1 MNQSVIN
8 SVKANLTLRGNPP
21 DLGIGNVG
29 GQTQRVVLA
38 SDQPALSTT
47 FPSGSAVDATLVG
60 PYGPQLQVASIAVT
74 LASDQ
79 PTVPVSDK
87 IFDECII
94 PVSGVLPSSVIMVG
108 GDKAGFAGRLSL
120 NSDGY
125 TNTNIEKVGD
135 FLLALNNGFADAGTI
150 RVTSAQDDI
159 PLGLIKGRV
168 QEISEA
174 TAVVGDPAPVRGLV
188 LGGMNGDTELEHV
201 KVEGASLFVDF
212 QKLNGSDPNVNGGNK
227 DAGTLTVTL
236 ADDDSQAA
244 AILANQVLELA
255 KLDDVKSNQVEL
267 FEKFDNVGLF
277 GDFRVSE
284 ITPTYQSHFVNMVPD
299 KEWHKNTVGA
309 ATVAHKD
316 ESGFYFM
323 ELKGST
329 AGDPA
334 ADDCLAY
341 TRKTFHYRN
350 GQIGIMRCVVACPD
364 GVGANNDMHAGHFW
378 GLGHPFD
385 DETSVLSEQFMG
397 FHYSADGFIIAHR
410 VKNYGFRAYVASGS
424 WNGTPLTMTLD
435 PTKLNLYEIRFY
447 WLGVGGIEFR
457 IFDSVENKFI
467 TVHTIS
473 YTNSGLECITST
485 PLLAPTFGIKMPT
498 TVVDRTVA
506 LRMLVS
512 SVGCFIGG
520 KRNISFPVR
529 SIFHG
534 ETGVTNGTTVL
545 NIRNMD
551 AVNGIKNW
559 ANVRIKQISISA
571 TNSGANLTTLA
582 IYKNGTVTGA
592 TWVDLDTNES
602 VIETDIVSA
611 GGGSDGTLLY
621 AIPLANDDSKV
632 VDLSNCD
639 LTFYQNEVINIVVN
653 MTAGNSDVQ
662 ISILIQEDI

>member
-1 MNQSVIN
+1 MNVRFEAVHDNDATIGGLPLS
-8 SVKANLTLRGNPP
+8 AN
-21 DLGIGNVG
+21 IGNADAG
-29 GQTQRVVLA
+29 TQRVVLA
-38 SDQPALSTT
+38 SDQPSLNVIASQAISFDSGVTDAQTQRVIIATDQPTLNVDILNHPVSFDNGGFDTQTQRVVIANDQPIISVATDNPTGVNVIADSLSVAIASNQEVGVSIGDIAYKAQKVMAQS
-47 FPSGSAVDATLVG
+47 FPVV
-60 PYGPQLQVASIAVT
+60 I
-74 LASDQ
+74 ASDQ
-79 PTVPVSDK
+79 IEIAVKDK
-87 IFDECII
+87 AFDECI
-94 PVSGVLPSSVIMVG
+94 VASSGVLPSSVIMIG
-108 GDKAGFAGRLSL
+108 GDKVGFAGRLSL

-125 TNTNIEKVGD
+125 CNSNIEKVGD
-135 FLLALNNGFADAGTI
+135 IAI
-150 RVTSAQDDI
+150 
-159 PLGLIKGRV
+159 
-168 QEISEA
+168 
-174 TAVVGDPAPVRGLV
+174 
-188 LGGMNGDTELEHV
+188 
-201 KVEGASLFVDF
+201 
-212 QKLNGSDPNVNGGNK
+212 NVNGGNK

-244 AILANQVLELA
+244 ALVANQVLELA

-267 FEKFDNVGLF
+267 LEKFDNVGLF
-277 GDFRVSE
+277 GDFHVSE

-299 KEWHKNTVGA
+299 REWHKNTVGA

-350 GQIGIMRCVVACPD
+350 GQVGIMRCVVACPD

-378 GLGHPFD
+378 GLGHPYD

-397 FHYSADGFIIAHR
+397 FHYSSDGFIIAHR
-410 VKNYGFRAYVASGS
+410 VKNFGFREHVGSGS

-473 YTNSGLECITST
+473 YTNTGLECITST

-498 TVVDRTVA
+498 TVIDRTVA

-520 KRNISFPVR
+520 KNNVSFPLR

-534 ETGVTNGTTVL
+534 ETGVGDGTTVL

-551 AVNGIKNW
+551 VVNGIKNW
-559 ANVRIKQISISA
+559 ANVAIQQISISA
-571 TNSGANLTTLA
+571 TNGAANLTTLSL
-582 IYKNGTVTGA
+582 YKNGTIAGA
-592 TWVDLDTNES
+592 TWVDLETNES
-602 VIETDIVSA
+602 VMETDIVSA

-621 AIPLANDDSKV
+621 AIPLANDDSKI
-632 VDLSNCD
+632 VDLTGCG
-639 LTFYQNEVINIVVN
+639 LTLYQNESISFVIN
-653 MTAGNSDVQ
+653 TTGSTSDVQ